1 MMYQIRRTTQF
12 KKDIKRVLKRGKDI
26 EQLLAVV
33 LHLGEGDTLDAVYC
47 DHSLKGQYHG
57 KRDCHLEPDWI
68 LIYAIEDQDV
78 VLYRTGSH
86 SDLFR

>member
-12 KKDIKRVLKRGKDI
+12 KKDIKRVLKRGKEL
-26 EQLLAVV
+26 EQLLTVV
-33 LHLGEGDTLDAVYC
+33 QNLAEGEPLDSVYL
-47 DHSLKGQYHG
+47 DHPLKGQYHG

-68 LIYAIEDQDV
+68 LSYAIEAQEL

-86 SDLFR
+86 ADLFR